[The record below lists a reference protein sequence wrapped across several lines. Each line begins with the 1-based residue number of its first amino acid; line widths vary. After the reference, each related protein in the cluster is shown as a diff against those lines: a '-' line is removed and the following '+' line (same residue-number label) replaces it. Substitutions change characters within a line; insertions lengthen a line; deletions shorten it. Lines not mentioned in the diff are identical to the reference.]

1 MFNNF
6 NVNMT
11 YFCSLKEIFYCR
23 RHFSPNIGRGKDWIK
38 IRFIA
43 SAYGLD
49 VKPHAGWF
57 IRNPQASLV
66 FQKNHT
72 ALEAKQRKIFSK
84 CRLRDKKYS
93 HSEGERGRRRH
104 MGKKRSVES
113 ESFLKVFLS
122 KDFVMVP

>member
-11 YFCSLKEIFYCR
+11 NFYSLKEIFYCR
-23 RHFSPNIGRGKDWIK
+23 RHFSLNIGRGKDWIK
-38 IRFIA
+38 IRFNV

-57 IRNPQASLV
+57 IGNPQASLV

-72 ALEAKQRKIFSK
+72 ALEAKQR
-84 CRLRDKKYS
+84 
-93 HSEGERGRRRH
+93 
-104 MGKKRSVES
+104 
-113 ESFLKVFLS
+113 
-122 KDFVMVP
+122 